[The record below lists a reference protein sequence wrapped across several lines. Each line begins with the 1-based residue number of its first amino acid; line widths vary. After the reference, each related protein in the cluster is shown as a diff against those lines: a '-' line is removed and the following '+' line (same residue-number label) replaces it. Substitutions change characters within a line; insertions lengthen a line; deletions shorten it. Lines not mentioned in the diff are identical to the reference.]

1 MPFGFRCIYTFTA
14 PETCQEISS
23 SDNRFLCSRDLMLVP
38 ESSVN
43 LLYLICTSIME
54 YFDNY
59 LNYNLN
65 LSMEQFPNDFR
76 MQIMCAVL
84 GGISDSS
91 SSPEA

>member
-1 MPFGFRCIYTFTA
+1 MHLHIHSTRNVSGNLLLT
-14 PETCQEISS
+14 
-23 SDNRFLCSRDLMLVP
+23 DKRFLCSRDLMLVP

>member
-1 MPFGFRCIYTFTA
+1 
-14 PETCQEISS
+14 
-23 SDNRFLCSRDLMLVP
+23 
-38 ESSVN
+38 
-43 LLYLICTSIME
+43 ME

-91 SSPEA
+91 SSPEAWQSILISSSADFTLLLNGQLTL